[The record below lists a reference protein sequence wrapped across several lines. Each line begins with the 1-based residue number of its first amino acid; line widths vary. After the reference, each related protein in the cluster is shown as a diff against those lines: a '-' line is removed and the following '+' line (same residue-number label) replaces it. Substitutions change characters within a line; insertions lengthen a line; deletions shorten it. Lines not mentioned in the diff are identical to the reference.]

1 MSPKRST
8 TTLSSDTI
16 DLTTTAPQ
24 QAATRTATRR
34 RSTAATAA
42 EPALQPERG
51 DRSATTPFLTARN
64 PYALVEGVLGR
75 PVDWSEVT
83 DRPAMLEDVLQTP
96 YEQLFDPKYGSPIY
110 LGSALDRAGRVM
122 PSAPKVRRNHSTKRD
137 DEGPA
142 SVETAPARLAD
153 LQPLVGGSLAD
164 VPVRSVTPSRA
175 GGWTVEIGPS
185 EQMRKAALDRIF
197 DADVIGRL
205 WNDKIFELG
214 WTPPGGQWADT
225 GSFFSEAAEFFDPVQ
240 GQLGDCWLIAAMS
253 SCAWALPYTFAQRS
267 RATGT
272 DNEQFTNQFTFID
285 PANGQ
290 GHTFEATDATVV
302 YSGTTSPMYGKS
314 SESGEIWPALVE
326 KAYAMWRG
334 GGQWF
339 DKPNLTVLN
348 GGDPVHASAALTGRK
363 PHYTWTSGQTAA
375 QLTTLVKS
383 HCVSYRT
390 VDPMT
395 AWTYGTAPAGV
406 SYSDANI
413 VANHAYSVL
422 GWTSGVVIRRA
433 LTTMMR
439 QLDGQ
444 RIIERSPLLQ
454 DMLQLPTWFL
464 RDYIVLRNPWGY
476 HEGTQGALHTTI
488 SMRDVSFW
496 RSIDLDASDGVF
508 AIDFST
514 FQKCFAGIGVAT

>member
-1 MSPKRST
+1 MSPRRPATST
-8 TTLSSDTI
+8 DTI
-16 DLTTTAPQ
+16 DLTAEAPQRATSRTPGRRRSSAAADAPQ
-24 QAATRTATRR
+24 QAAHEGSRAPAT
-34 RSTAATAA
+34 
-42 EPALQPERG
+42 PY
-51 DRSATTPFLTARN
+51 LTARN
-64 PYALVEGVLGR
+64 PYSLVEGVLGR
-75 PVDWSEVT
+75 PVDWSEVA
-83 DRPAMLEDVLQTP
+83 DRPALLEEVLQTP
-96 YEQLFDPKYGSPIY
+96 YEQLFDPKFGSPLY
-110 LGSALDRAGRVM
+110 FGSAVDADGRVR
-122 PSAPKVRRNHSTKRD
+122 PTTPKPPRTSASKRD
-137 DEGPA
+137 DEMPA
-142 SVETAPARLAD
+142 TVETMPARLAD
-153 LQPLVGGSLAD
+153 LQPMVGGSLPD
-164 VPVRSVTPSRA
+164 VPVRSVAPSRA

-185 EQMRKAALDRIF
+185 EQMRRAQMERIF
-197 DADVIGRL
+197 DASVVGRL
-205 WNDKIFELG
+205 WNDKVFELG

-225 GSFFSEAAEFFDPVQ
+225 GTFFKESAEFFDPVQ

-267 RATGT
+267 RATGP

-290 GHTFEATDATVV
+290 GNTFEATDATVV
-302 YSGTTSPMYGKS
+302 YSGTSSPMYGKS

-334 GGQWF
+334 GGASF

-363 PHYTWTSGQTAA
+363 PHYTGTSGATAA
-375 QLTTLVKS
+375 QLTTLVKQ
-383 HCVSYRT
+383 HCMSYRT
-390 VDPMT
+390 FDPMT
-395 AWTYGTAPAGV
+395 AWTYGTSPDGV
-406 SYSDANI
+406 SYADANI

-433 LTTMMR
+433 LTAMLR
-439 QLDGQ
+439 QPAGQ
-444 RIIERSPLLQ
+444 RAIERTPLLQ
-454 DMLQLPTWFL
+454 DLLQLPTWFL

-476 HEGTQGALHTTI
+476 HEGSQGALHTTI

-508 AIDFST
+508 AIDFAT

>member
-1 MSPKRST
+1 MSPRKPALST
-8 TTLSSDTI
+8 DTI
-16 DLTTTAPQ
+16 ELPSDVPTQ
-24 QAATRTATRR
+24 NDTRTTTRR
-34 RSTAATAA
+34 RPTATAS
-42 EPALQPERG
+42 PGSDLQVDVEGRG
-51 DRSATTPFLTARN
+51 ATTPFLTARN

-83 DRPAMLEDVLQTP
+83 DRPALLEDVLQTP
-96 YEQLFDPKYGSPIY
+96 YEQLFDPKFGSPLY
-110 LGSALDRAGRVM
+110 LGSAIGDNGRVV
-122 PSAPKVRRNHSTKRD
+122 PVTPKIPRNHSSKRD
-137 DEGPA
+137 DETPTLA
-142 SVETAPARLAD
+142 EMAPARLAD
-153 LQPLVGGSLAD
+153 LQPLVGGSLPD

-185 EQMRKAALDRIF
+185 EQLRKSQMARIF
-197 DADVIGRL
+197 DTSVIGRL

-225 GSFFSEAAEFFDPVQ
+225 GSFFKESAEFFDPVQ

-314 SESGEIWPALVE
+314 SETGEIWPALVE

-363 PHYTWTSGQTAA
+363 PHYTSTASSTAA

-383 HCVSYRT
+383 HSVSYRT

-444 RIIERSPLLQ
+444 RMIERSPLLQ